1 MQTAFFRSII
11 LYIVVVIVMRLMGK
25 RQLGEL
31 EPSEFAVTVMISEL
45 ATIPM
50 QDSDIPL
57 LHGIIPILAIISL
70 EFIMTFLSLKS
81 IRFRTFSCGK
91 PSILIR
97 EGTIDQKELKRVRI
111 SIDELMS
118 ALRNKNATDI
128 SKIRY
133 AILEPGGQLSVINYE
148 DSSPVTPKMLDLYPN
163 EAGIPFTL
171 ISDGNFIESNLER
184 RGVDRDWVEHW
195 LRRHGKPE
203 PGKIFLLT
211 LDDAG
216 NVFCVERNTK

>member
-1 MQTAFFRSII
+1 MQTAFLRSII
-11 LYIVVVIVMRLMGK
+11 LYIIVVVIMRLLGK

-57 LHGIIPILAIISL
+57 LHSIIPMLAIISL
-70 EFIMTFLSLKS
+70 EFILTFLSLKS
-81 IRFRTFSCGK
+81 LHFRSFSCGK

-97 EGTIDQKELKRVRI
+97 EGTIDQRELRRTRLSV
-111 SIDELMS
+111 DELLS
-118 ALRNKNATDI
+118 ALRNKNTTDL
-128 SKIRY
+128 STVRY
-133 AILEPGGQLSVINYE
+133 AILEPGGQLSVITYK
-148 DSSPVTPKMLDLYPN
+148 DSSPVTAKMLGVYTS

-171 ISDGNFIESNLER
+171 ISDGKFVESNLLR
-184 RGVDRDWVEHW
+184 RGVDKAWVEHW

-203 PGKIFLLT
+203 SKKIFLLT
-211 LDDAG
+211 IDDAG
-216 NVFCVERNTK
+216 NVYCAEKEGK